1 MNDRNRVVM
10 EPGAPTIW
18 GVARLFGRTV
28 SWVFH
33 DRVAQIVASTFS
45 LLLLWGTHGHMD
57 LVGYVLDGWTG
68 PGGDPATRAKLIPGL
83 PWDQEWIAFGTGF
96 LLLVVVPCLL
106 IRFVFHEKI
115 ADYGLGLPRR
125 GTWKFALIS
134 SALFGA
140 VMLPAIVL
148 TSRDPVM
155 RATYPFY
162 RNFAGTTQFLVY
174 EAGYFV
180 FFLVI
185 EFIFRGYLLL
195 GLNRIYDRQVGSGPS
210 GESGPLVFGNYA
222 ILLSMLS
229 YTAWHLG
236 KPIPEQ
242 FGTLFFGLATGAI
255 VLVTRSIWP
264 IVVVHFALNVL
275 LDYLIWTG

>member
-1 MNDRNRVVM
+1 MDDRNLVV
-10 EPGAPTIW
+10 EPGAQTIR
-18 GVARLFGRTV
+18 GVLRWFGRTV
-28 SWVFH
+28 SWVLH
-33 DRVAQIVASTFS
+33 DRVAELVASTFT

-57 LVGYVLDGWTG
+57 LLGYVLDGWTG

-96 LLLVVVPCLL
+96 VLLVVVPCLL
-106 IRFVFHEKI
+106 IRFVFHERI
-115 ADYGLGLPRR
+115 SDYGLGLPKP
-125 GTWKFALIS
+125 GTGRFALIS
-134 SALFGA
+134 AALFGA

-148 TSRDPVM
+148 TARDPVM

-162 RNFAGTTQFLVY
+162 RNFADTSQFLSY

-195 GLNRIYDRQVGSGPS
+195 GLSRPY
-210 GESGPLVFGNYA
+210 GNYA

-236 KPIPEQ
+236 KPLPEQ

-255 VLVTRSIWP
+255 VIVTRSIWP
-264 IVVVHFALNVL
+264 IVIVHFALNVL
-275 LDYLIWTG
+275 LDWLIWTG